1 MTAQTNVLFLREY
14 FRNPLAIGSVVPDSL
29 RCVKT
34 LVRHVPFD
42 SARIILE
49 FGSASGTVTQELM
62 ERKRDNTMLICF
74 EKNPHFSEALKRKI
88 RGTNVI
94 LSGGD
99 VLRASRFLHFQGIS
113 KGTVDCIISTLP
125 CSNLDYQS
133 ILNESVMPW
142 LKPDGLFVQYMHV
155 LSYLKGFSV
164 SRVLS
169 NYFSS
174 IQSDFVFSNVPPLM
188 VYHCRSNRNED
199 DAKENGVK

>member
-1 MTAQTNVLFLREY
+1 MTPQTNVLFLREY
-14 FRNPLAIGSVVPDSL
+14 FRNPLAIGSVVPDSQ

-34 LVRHVPFD
+34 LVKHVPFD

-49 FGSASGTVTQELM
+49 FGCASGTVTQELM

-74 EKNPHFSEALKRKI
+74 EKNPHFYEALKRTI
-88 RGTNVI
+88 RGPNVI

-99 VLRASRFLHFQGIS
+99 VLRASRFLRFQGIP

-133 ILNESVMPW
+133 ILRDSVMPW
-142 LKPDGLFVQYMHV
+142 LKPGGLFVQYMHV

-164 SRVLS
+164 APVLS
-169 NYFSS
+169 TYFASV
-174 IQSDFVFSNVPPLM
+174 QSDFVFSNIPPAI
-188 VYHCRSNRNED
+188 VYHCSV
-199 DAKENGVK
+199 NGNQRLHERE